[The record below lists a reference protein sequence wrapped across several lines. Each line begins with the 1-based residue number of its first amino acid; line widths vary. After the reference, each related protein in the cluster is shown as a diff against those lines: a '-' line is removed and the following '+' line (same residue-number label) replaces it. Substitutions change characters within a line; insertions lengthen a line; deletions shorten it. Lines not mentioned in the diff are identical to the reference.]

1 MSDNWTRM
9 DVANSS
15 QIGQGEQRAMRD
27 RARNLDR
34 NNSLASAV
42 LDRAVENVV
51 GTGIAIRP
59 STDSEEFNK
68 EAGEKWQEWQ
78 QKCDLR
84 RMHDFASIQ
93 QMTYRALKR
102 DGDVGCIL
110 AVEQTPEGEV
120 PKLQPM
126 EGEYIETPAGKYGPA
141 MIDGVELNSAGAPVR
156 FWLRQFN
163 AEKPYDIQHRALLPR
178 DFVYLSN
185 PDRFSVV
192 RGPSQFAQSFELFDQ
207 ISGYLEGTVMSAKIA
222 SYLALVIKKTNA
234 TNVLAGFSTH
244 TNTAGQTVRKKLLEP
259 AQTLYLEPGEDA
271 QSFAPNQPTQNF
283 PDAIAAFSRFVGL
296 KFGLTIEQVLLDF
309 SRTNYS
315 SSRAA
320 RLQAQQTAD
329 MEQFRFAYQF
339 VSRIY
344 QWWLS
349 RTAIVGG
356 FMSKPP
362 EEFWK
367 HEWIPQAKPWVDP
380 SKEID
385 FAERAVALGV
395 DTRTYI
401 AKGLGYEF
409 NKLCEQ
415 NERDRELME
424 KHKLP
429 IDAGQPTEPKAAPTE
444 PKPDEPQEQAEEL
457 PKTNGDGVVSN
468 KSKRRRKRSGGD
480 DL

>member
-1 MSDNWTRM
+1 
-9 DVANSS
+9 
-15 QIGQGEQRAMRD
+15 
-27 RARNLDR
+27 
-34 NNSLASAV
+34 
-42 LDRAVENVV
+42 
-51 GTGIAIRP
+51 
-59 STDSEEFNK
+59 
-68 EAGEKWQEWQ
+68 
-78 QKCDLR
+78 
-84 RMHDFASIQ
+84 
-93 QMTYRALKR
+93 
-102 DGDVGCIL
+102 
-110 AVEQTPEGEV
+110 
-120 PKLQPM
+120 
-126 EGEYIETPAGKYGPA
+126 
-141 MIDGVELNSAGAPVR
+141 
-156 FWLRQFN
+156 
-163 AEKPYDIQHRALLPR
+163 
-178 DFVYLSN
+178 
-185 PDRFSVV
+185 
-192 RGPSQFAQSFELFDQ
+192 
-207 ISGYLEGTVMSAKIA
+207 MSAKIA

-234 TNVLAGFSTH
+234 TNILAGFSTH
-244 TNTAGQTVRKKLLEP
+244 TNTAGQTVKKKLLEP

-329 MEQFRFAYQF
+329 MEQCRFAYQF

-362 EEFWK
+362 EMFWK

-385 FAERAVALGV
+385 YAERAIALGV
-395 DTRTYI
+395 EARTYI

-409 NKLCEQ
+409 GKLCEQ
-415 NERDRELME
+415 NERDRDLME
-424 KHKLP
+424 QHELP
-429 IDAGQPTEPKAAPTE
+429 IDAGQPTEPTPE
-444 PKPDEPQEQAEEL
+444 PLKNEPQEQEEEPA
-457 PKTNGDGVVSN
+457 PKPDRGVVRN
-468 KSKRRRKRSGGD
+468 KSKRRAKRSGGD